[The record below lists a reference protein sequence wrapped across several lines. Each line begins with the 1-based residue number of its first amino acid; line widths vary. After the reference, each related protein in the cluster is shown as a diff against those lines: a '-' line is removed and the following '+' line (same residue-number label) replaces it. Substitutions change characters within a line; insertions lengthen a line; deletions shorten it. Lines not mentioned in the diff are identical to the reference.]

1 MRRSAYPGEDP
12 GTLPD
17 PDDIV
22 APYLWLLGRASH
34 GVTGQR
40 IDAQA

>member
-12 GTLPD
+12 NTLPA
-17 PDDIV
+17 PEDIV
-22 APYLWLLGRASH
+22 APYLWLLGRASR
-34 GVTGQR
+34 GVSGER